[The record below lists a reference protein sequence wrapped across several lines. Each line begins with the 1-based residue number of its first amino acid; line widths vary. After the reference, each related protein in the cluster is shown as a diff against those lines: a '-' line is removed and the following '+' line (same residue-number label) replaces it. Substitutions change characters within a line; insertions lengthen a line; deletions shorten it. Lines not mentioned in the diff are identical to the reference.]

1 MYVYIYYIYIC
12 MHAYMCVRVW
22 VNPEPPDTRATC
34 PCSSRVA
41 TSTLTD
47 PATGAPILIVC
58 HFASF

>member
-1 MYVYIYYIYIC
+1 